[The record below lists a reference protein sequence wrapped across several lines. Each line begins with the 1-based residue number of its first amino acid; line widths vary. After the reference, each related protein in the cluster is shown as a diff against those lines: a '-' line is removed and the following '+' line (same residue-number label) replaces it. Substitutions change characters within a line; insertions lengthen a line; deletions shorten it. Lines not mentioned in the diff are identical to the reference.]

1 MANEKLK
8 RMFDRVRPSPE
19 REEAMLAELLREEER
34 EVRPMRRDWRRTAVI
49 ALIAAVLLA
58 AAALAVATVL
68 DPAFLEHFGAGP
80 KDEPLLGKTAVD
92 VNLTAEPIDILIEKA
107 AGEYLPYHT
116 TEADGTVLIRQ
127 VVADRYSARILLDFT
142 APEGTV
148 LDGDYYFFTSNYN
161 LRGEKDSDMYF
172 FNWDLHWELVE
183 DGDPA
188 DNRITLMLT
197 VLASGG
203 DALTGKRLVV
213 SLRDLFTAESE
224 EAARS
229 DQVTKVLDGGWGCVF
244 ALPEEDSGVYC
255 PMERTIE
262 IGGQELTLE
271 SVYYSPISLVFDLT
285 QRDIKRQD
293 SLIEAKLPPETWD
306 EDVVLRAGRR
316 ERIQMAEKSHPDITG
331 ESMPYLHSR
340 GSLYVHFYYRPE
352 RIIDPAEIKAVEFFG
367 QTIDLK

>member
-1 MANEKLK
+1 MANERLK
-8 RMFDRVRPSPE
+8 RMFGQVRPSPE
-19 REEAMLAELLREEER
+19 REETMLAELLREEER
-34 EVRPMRRDWRRTAVI
+34 EVRPMRRDWKRTAVL
-49 ALIAAVLLA
+49 ALIAAALLA

-116 TEADGTVLIRQ
+116 TEADGTVFIRQ

-148 LDGDYYFFTSNYN
+148 LDGDYYFFTSTYN

-172 FNWDLHWELVE
+172 FNWSTHWELVE

-197 VLASGG
+197 ILASGG
-203 DALTGKRLVV
+203 EALTGKRLVM
-213 SLRDLFTAESE
+213 SLRDLFTAETE
-224 EAARS
+224 EAVWNNQA
-229 DQVTKVLDGGWGCVF
+229 TKVLDGGWGCVF
-244 ALPEEDSGVYC
+244 ALPEENPGVYC

-271 SVYYSPISLVFDLT
+271 SIYYSPISLVFDLT
-285 QRDIKRQD
+285 QRDVTKRD
-293 SLIEAKLPPETWD
+293 SLATAKLPPETWEQD
-306 EDVVLRAGRR
+306 AVLHAGWR
-316 ERIQMAEKSHPDITG
+316 ERIHMVEKSCPDISAVG
-331 ESMPYLHSR
+331 MPYQNSR
-340 GSLYVHFYYRPE
+340 GSVYVHFYYRPE